1 MKIVKNLSLI
11 LLVAVALIGCSK
23 DDNGGD
29 SASLVG
35 TWKLTNATWNG
46 QPDLDDCDLKTTA
59 VISETTIKTTEYYG
73 IDCMDSETYE
83 VNYTRNGNTLT
94 ITAFGMTSTSE
105 ITTLTAS
112 TLVVTETEEYEGET
126 DVYVTTFARQ

>member
-35 TWKLTNATWNG
+35 TWKLTAATWNG
-46 QPDLDDCDLKTTA
+46 QPDLEECDLKTT
-59 VISETTIKTTEYYG
+59 VVFTETTMTTTDYYG
-73 IDCMDSETYE
+73 TDCMSSESFT
-83 VNYTRNGNTLT
+83 VDYTRSGNTLKFS
-94 ITAFGMTSTSE
+94 ILGAEVDSAE

-112 TLVVTETEEYEGET
+112 TLVVTDTDDG